1 MSLGITLFLLLG
13 LSQNGMGKYVKRGSR
28 SEDRDYE
35 IENQDSD
42 RLEEDYNWEYNN
54 GDYDQYQYEYGQH
67 NGYNQYGDQEEGNQ
81 TNDYHDGDYQWEHG
95 VEERGESFWRT
106 ECRNWNAEEVYLAG
120 DKVTHGGLYYQARWW
135 NSASQPNPNAKDD
148 VWEPLGA
155 SCDGDGVQ
163 IEAVVAESD
172 SEEEEEDAEH
182 ATEVDSH
189 IPKDHEGPP
198 TVQMAEA
205 REAQLTNTP
214 LFRLVKA
221 SIETLK
227 SSKVD
232 KVKAGRKANP
242 ENVKRVESILSAKD
256 WEYIFPM
263 RDSAYSYA
271 RFLQA
276 VAKFP
281 SLCGTYTDGRDSEQ
295 ICRRALATMFAHFT
309 QETGGHNPHADEEE
323 WR

>member
-1 MSLGITLFLLLG
+1 MVIMTSTNMNMANTMATTNMVTKKKETKRMTTTMVTT
-13 LSQNGMGKYVKRGSR
+13 NGNMVLRKGEKASGEPSAEIGMLKR
-28 SEDRDYE
+28 SEILILRP
-35 IENQDSD
+35 Q
-42 RLEEDYNWEYNN
+42 
-54 GDYDQYQYEYGQH
+54 
-67 NGYNQYGDQEEGNQ
+67 
-81 TNDYHDGDYQWEHG
+81 
-95 VEERGESFWRT
+95 SFHFHSQ
-106 ECRNWNAEEVYLAG
+106 VYLAG

-163 IEAVVAESD
+163 IEAVVAEEQPD
-172 SEEEEEDAEH
+172 EEEEDAEH
-182 ATEVDSH
+182 EIEVDSH
-189 IPKDHEGPP
+189 IPEDHEGPP

-281 SLCGTYTDGRDSEQ
+281 SLCGTYTDGRDSNQ
-295 ICRRALATMFAHFT
+295 ICRLDKRQKT
-309 QETGGHNPHADEEE
+309 
-323 WR
+323 

>member
-1 MSLGITLFLLLG
+1 MVIMTSTNMNMANTMATTNMVTKKKETKRMTTTMVTT
-13 LSQNGMGKYVKRGSR
+13 NGNMVLRKGEKASGEPSAEIGMLKR
-28 SEDRDYE
+28 SEILILRPQ
-35 IENQDSD
+35 NFHFHSQ
-42 RLEEDYNWEYNN
+42 
-54 GDYDQYQYEYGQH
+54 
-67 NGYNQYGDQEEGNQ
+67 
-81 TNDYHDGDYQWEHG
+81 
-95 VEERGESFWRT
+95 
-106 ECRNWNAEEVYLAG
+106 VYLAG

-155 SCDGDGVQ
+155 SCDGNGVQ
-163 IEAVVAESD
+163 IEAVVAEEDSD
-172 SEEEEEDAEH
+172 EEEEDAEH
-182 ATEVDSH
+182 ETEVDSH
-189 IPKDHEGPP
+189 IPEDHEGPP

-281 SLCGTYTDGRDSEQ
+281 SLCGTYTDGRDSDQ
-295 ICRRALATMFAHFT
+295 ICRLDKRQRLDH
-309 QETGGHNPHADEEE
+309 QIEEK
-323 WR
+323 

>member
-1 MSLGITLFLLLG
+1 M
-13 LSQNGMGKYVKRGSR
+13 
-28 SEDRDYE
+28 
-35 IENQDSD
+35 
-42 RLEEDYNWEYNN
+42 
-54 GDYDQYQYEYGQH
+54 
-67 NGYNQYGDQEEGNQ
+67 
-81 TNDYHDGDYQWEHG
+81 
-95 VEERGESFWRT
+95 
-106 ECRNWNAEEVYLAG
+106 
-120 DKVTHGGLYYQARWW
+120 THGGLYYQARWW

-163 IEAVVAESD
+163 IEAVLAEEDSD
-172 SEEEEEDAEH
+172 EEEEDAEH
-182 ATEVDSH
+182 ETEVDSH
-189 IPKDHEGPP
+189 IPEDHEGPP

-281 SLCGTYTDGRDSEQ
+281 SLCGTYTDGRDSNQ
-295 ICRRALATMFAHFT
+295 ICRLDQRQRLDHEIEGKKLKTLT
-309 QETGGHNPHADEEE
+309 LTLKKT
-323 WR
+323 

>member
-1 MSLGITLFLLLG
+1 M
-13 LSQNGMGKYVKRGSR
+13 
-28 SEDRDYE
+28 
-35 IENQDSD
+35 
-42 RLEEDYNWEYNN
+42 
-54 GDYDQYQYEYGQH
+54 
-67 NGYNQYGDQEEGNQ
+67 
-81 TNDYHDGDYQWEHG
+81 
-95 VEERGESFWRT
+95 
-106 ECRNWNAEEVYLAG
+106 
-120 DKVTHGGLYYQARWW
+120 THGGLYYQARWW

-163 IEAVVAESD
+163 IEAVVAEEDSD
-172 SEEEEEDAEH
+172 EEEEEAEH
-182 ATEVDSH
+182 ETEVDSH
-189 IPKDHEGPP
+189 IPEDHEGPP

-281 SLCGTYTDGRDSEQ
+281 SLCGTYTDGRDSDQ
-295 ICRRALATMFAHFT
+295 ICRLDKRQRLDH
-309 QETGGHNPHADEEE
+309 QIEEKS
-323 WR
+323 

>member
-1 MSLGITLFLLLG
+1 MVIMTSTNMNMANTMATTNMVTKKKETKRMTTTMVTT
-13 LSQNGMGKYVKRGSR
+13 NGNMVLRKGEKASGEPSAEIGMLKR
-28 SEDRDYE
+28 SEILILRPQ
-35 IENQDSD
+35 NFHFHSQ
-42 RLEEDYNWEYNN
+42 
-54 GDYDQYQYEYGQH
+54 
-67 NGYNQYGDQEEGNQ
+67 
-81 TNDYHDGDYQWEHG
+81 
-95 VEERGESFWRT
+95 
-106 ECRNWNAEEVYLAG
+106 VYLAG

-163 IEAVVAESD
+163 IEAVVAEEDSD
-172 SEEEEEDAEH
+172 EEEEDAEH
-182 ATEVDSH
+182 ETEVDSH
-189 IPKDHEGPP
+189 IPEDHEGPP

-281 SLCGTYTDGRDSEQ
+281 SLCGTYTDGRDSNQ
-295 ICRRALATMFAHFT
+295 ICRLDKRQRLDH
-309 QETGGHNPHADEEE
+309 EIEEKN
-323 WR
+323 

>member
-1 MSLGITLFLLLG
+1 M
-13 LSQNGMGKYVKRGSR
+13 
-28 SEDRDYE
+28 
-35 IENQDSD
+35 
-42 RLEEDYNWEYNN
+42 
-54 GDYDQYQYEYGQH
+54 
-67 NGYNQYGDQEEGNQ
+67 
-81 TNDYHDGDYQWEHG
+81 
-95 VEERGESFWRT
+95 
-106 ECRNWNAEEVYLAG
+106 
-120 DKVTHGGLYYQARWW
+120 THGGLYYQARWW

-163 IEAVVAESD
+163 IEAVVAEEQPD
-172 SEEEEEDAEH
+172 EEEEDAEH
-182 ATEVDSH
+182 ETEVDSH
-189 IPKDHEGPP
+189 IPEDHEGPP

-281 SLCGTYTDGRDSEQ
+281 SLCGTYTDGRDSDQ
-295 ICRRALATMFAHFT
+295 ICRLDKRQKFDHEIEEKKFT
-309 QETGGHNPHADEEE
+309 KQKT
-323 WR
+323 

>member
-1 MSLGITLFLLLG
+1 MILRPQNFPFH
-13 LSQNGMGKYVKRGSR
+13 SQ
-28 SEDRDYE
+28 
-35 IENQDSD
+35 
-42 RLEEDYNWEYNN
+42 
-54 GDYDQYQYEYGQH
+54 
-67 NGYNQYGDQEEGNQ
+67 
-81 TNDYHDGDYQWEHG
+81 
-95 VEERGESFWRT
+95 
-106 ECRNWNAEEVYLAG
+106 VYLAG

-163 IEAVVAESD
+163 IEAVVAEEQPD
-172 SEEEEEDAEH
+172 EEEEDAEH
-182 ATEVDSH
+182 ETEVDSH
-189 IPKDHEGPP
+189 IPEDHEGPP

-205 REAQLTNTP
+205 RETQLTNTP

-281 SLCGTYTDGRDSEQ
+281 SLCGTYTDRRDSDQ
-295 ICRRALATMFAHFT
+295 ICRLDKRLDH
-309 QETGGHNPHADEEE
+309 EIEEKN
-323 WR
+323 